1 MFNFLTSLTTMC
13 YVKVCFSANAQSC
26 MAGKPIDLLE
36 NESKFLLIL
45 A

>member
-1 MFNFLTSLTTMC
+1 
-13 YVKVCFSANAQSC
+13 

-36 NESKFLLIL
+36 SESKFLLIL

>member
-1 MFNFLTSLTTMC
+1 
-13 YVKVCFSANAQSC
+13 